1 MTKNPDRRIVYV
13 SHPAS
18 GLARSNFPLECHV
31 EDGKIVRSLP
41 FYIPDDVRLYEIETT
56 KRGRY
61 SRPRKEVQMPL
72 AFAAKQRVHA
82 NTRVKY
88 PLLRDGWDPDNPN
101 AAGRGTDS
109 FSPISWDKALDII
122 VGQLEKDT
130 RQIRLD
136 GTGAGSGRWA
146 WSERLSAIAA
156 FLGPLPV
163 RYAART

>member
-1 MTKNPDRRIVYV
+1 MCIRD
-13 SHPAS
+13 
-18 GLARSNFPLECHV
+18 
-31 EDGKIVRSLP
+31 RSLP

-56 KRGRY
+56 SRGNY

-101 AAGRGTDS
+101 AAGRGSDS

-122 VGQLEKDT
+122 VGQLEKIHDKYGSMEPVLVQADGHGQSGYLQSLQH
-130 RQIRLD
+130 RQQ
-136 GTGAGSGRWA
+136 
-146 WSERLSAIAA
+146 
-156 FLGPLPV
+156 
-163 RYAART
+163 Y